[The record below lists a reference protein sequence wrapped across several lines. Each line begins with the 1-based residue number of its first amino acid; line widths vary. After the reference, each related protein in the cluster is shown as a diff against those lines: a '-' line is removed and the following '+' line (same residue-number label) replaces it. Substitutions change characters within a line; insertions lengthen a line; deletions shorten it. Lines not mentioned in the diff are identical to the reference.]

1 VTAFTNRAILL
12 AAQTF
17 SYFARWTNTRRAC
30 LVPARIFTEATVFTI
45 HAAVFSVRSCSCI
58 ASCAT
63 CLLTDSQLIEAVL
76 KAAGLRLQFAV
87 K

>member
-1 VTAFTNRAILL
+1 LFTNRAALP

-17 SYFARWTNTRRAC
+17 GYFASWTNTRRAC
-30 LVPARIFTEATVFTI
+30 LVPARIFTEATAFTI

-58 ASCAT
+58 TSCTT
-63 CLLTDSQLIEAVL
+63 CLLADSQLIEVVL
-76 KAAGLRLQFAV
+76 KTAGLKLQFAV